1 MEHQPDQYLK
11 WFRNSSPYI
20 NAHRQKTFVLALSG
34 EAQAHANFHNII
46 HDIALLSSLGVR
58 LVLVYGARPQINQ
71 RLQQASISSTFV
83 EQKRITNSES
93 LPHVLDAVGTLR
105 IQIEALLS
113 MGLANSPMHGARIRV
128 SSGNFVTAKPIGIIN
143 GEDFQHTGEVRRL
156 DVDAIHKSLNQG
168 DIVALPCLGYSPT
181 GEIFNL
187 CYEEV
192 ATQTAMQIGA
202 DKLVLFI
209 SQFGLLD
216 STNQLI
222 REISP
227 LEISQNNDYASTNS
241 TATISAL
248 KAAQK
253 VCQNKD
259 HQNKDHQNQARQNQV
274 HQNQAHQNPVK
285 RAHLVSFQEDGA
297 LIKELYT
304 RDGNGTLVSQKRY
317 EQIRQAS
324 VEDVGGILE
333 LIHPLE
339 EAGVLVR
346 RSRERL
352 ETEIE
357 QFTIIERDGMII
369 ACAALYPFDNQLTG
383 KVAGEV
389 ACVAVHADYRHGKR
403 GERLLNHLEQKAV
416 QMGFK
421 YLFVLTTR
429 TAHWFLEKGFEA
441 ASLDELPESRKTL
454 YNWQRNSKTFKKK
467 LN

>member
-1 MEHQPDQYLK
+1 LEHQPDQYLK

-71 RLQQASISSTFV
+71 RLEQASISSTFV
-83 EQKRITNSES
+83 DQKRITNSAI

-209 SQFGLLD
+209 SPSGLLD
-216 STNQLI
+216 SENKLI

-227 LEISQNNDYASTNS
+227 LEISQNDDYATTNA
-241 TATISAL
+241 TATINAL
-248 KAAQK
+248 NAAQQ
-253 VCQNKD
+253 VCQN
-259 HQNKDHQNQARQNQV
+259 N
-274 HQNQAHQNPVK
+274 VK

-297 LIKELYT
+297 LIKELFT

-333 LIHPLE
+333 LIRPLE

-346 RSRERL
+346 RSRELL

-357 QFTIIERDGMII
+357 QFTIIERDGMIV

-416 QMGFK
+416 QMGLK

-454 YNWQRNSKTFKKK
+454 YNWQRNSKSFKKK

>member
-1 MEHQPDQYLK
+1 LDHQPDQYLK

-34 EAQAHANFHNII
+34 EAQADANFHNII

-58 LVLVYGARPQINQ
+58 LVLVYGARPQISQ
-71 RLQQASISSTFV
+71 RLAQAKIKSTFV
-83 EQKRITNSES
+83 DQKRITSSEA

-128 SSGNFVTAKPIGIIN
+128 SSGNFVTAKPMGIIQ
-143 GEDFQHTGEVRRL
+143 GQDFQHTGEVRRL
-156 DVDAIHKSLNQG
+156 DVEVIHKSLDDG
-168 DIVALPCLGYSPT
+168 AIVALPCLGYSPT

-187 CYEEV
+187 SFEEV
-192 ATQTAMQIGA
+192 ATQTALQIGA

-209 SQFGLLD
+209 SQAGLLD
-216 STNQLI
+216 SKQDLI

-227 LEISQNNDYASTNS
+227 LEIDQENNYADCN
-241 TATISAL
+241 AADALSAL
-248 KAAQK
+248 KAAHE
-253 VCQNKD
+253 VCQNNV
-259 HQNKDHQNQARQNQV
+259 Q
-274 HQNQAHQNPVK
+274 

-304 RDGNGTLVSQKRY
+304 RDGNGTLVSPKRY

-333 LIHPLE
+333 LIQPLE
-339 EAGVLVR
+339 EGGVLVR
-346 RSRERL
+346 RSRELL

-357 QFTIIERDGMII
+357 QFTIIERDGMIL
-369 ACAALYPFDNQLTG
+369 ACAALYPFDDKL
-383 KVAGEV
+383 AGEV
-389 ACVAVHADYRHGKR
+389 ACVAVHSDYRHGKR
-403 GERLLNHLEQKAV
+403 GERLLDHLEQKAL
-416 QMGFK
+416 QMGLK
-421 YLFVLTTR
+421 HLFVLTTR
-429 TAHWFLEKGFEA
+429 TAHWFLEKGFQA
-441 ASLDELPESRKTL
+441 ASLEELPDSRKSL
-454 YNWQRNSKTFKKK
+454 YNWQRNSKTFKKA

>member
-259 HQNKDHQNQARQNQV
+259 HQNQARQDQT
-274 HQNQAHQNPVK
+274 HQNPVK